1 MVKRRIAIGA
11 DHGGFLLKEKVAK
24 ALKKGRYEVDD
35 LGCFSPESCDYPQ
48 FGYAVAKKVS
58 LKKAARG
65 VIICKSGIGMA
76 IVANKVPGVRA
87 GVCYS
92 TEDALSSRQHNDTN
106 VLVLAANR
114 VSGKKALDIVKVW
127 LKTKAQGGRH
137 ARRVRQIRVLEKK
150 ELKKSKR

>member
-1 MVKRRIAIGA
+1 MAKRRIAIGA
-11 DHGGFLLKEKVAK
+11 DHGGFALKGKVMK
-24 ALKKGRYEVDD
+24 ALGRGKYQIDD
-35 LGCFSPESCDYPQ
+35 AGCFSSVSCDYPQ

-65 VIICKSGIGMA
+65 IIICKSGIGMA

-114 VSGKKALDIVKVW
+114 VGGKKAIDIVKVW
-127 LKTKAQGGRH
+127 LRTKAQGGRH
-137 ARRVRQIRVLEKK
+137 ARRVRQIKALEKK
-150 ELKKSKR
+150 EFKKGRR

>member
-1 MVKRRIAIGA
+1 MAKRRIAIGA
-11 DHGGFLLKEKVAK
+11 DHGGFALKGKVMK
-24 ALKKGRYEVDD
+24 ALGRGKYQIDD
-35 LGCFSPESCDYPQ
+35 AGCFSSGSCDYPQ

-65 VIICKSGIGMA
+65 IIICKSGIGMA

-114 VSGKKALDIVKVW
+114 VGGKKAIDIVKVW
-127 LKTKAQGGRH
+127 LRTKAQGGRH
-137 ARRVRQIRVLEKK
+137 ARRVRQIKALEKK
-150 ELKKSKR
+150 EFKKGRR